1 MLVAERYDVCTS
13 AAVDVP
19 EQPRVL
25 CRAPAAR
32 LICKIVD
39 NRLRRIEPAV
49 GAPERDGAS
58 SAASTVPDCRTNAPV
73 GSNGLDT
80 STSTIGLRCHLR
92 TFVLEIIANGL
103 AQFEHAVR
111 IPVPAGVFMRGSL
124 VKGYRKSGPGPFRAV
139 KSSAK
144 HRTRL

>member
-1 MLVAERYDVCTS
+1 MKARHGEAEHGAQFVDHGRPERDEHMLVAERYDVCTS

-19 EQPRVL
+19 EQ
-25 CRAPAAR
+25 
-32 LICKIVD
+32 
-39 NRLRRIEPAV
+39 
-49 GAPERDGAS
+49 S
-58 SAASTVPDCRTNAPV
+58 PV
-73 GSNGLDT
+73 ALWLDT

-144 HRTRL
+144 HRSRL